1 MTITT
6 QSNCATITVTDPELE
21 NSNLNVKLTVTVN
34 CQKEYILTY
43 ANNLT
48 SLVVTP
54 VQLEMEDALSDG
66 VYTLKLEIVKSDS
79 STFSSTKCYLVD
91 CNLSCTIKDY
101 FTKTDTKSLQK
112 VLAYN
117 ALTVAQDCFLCNCET
132 LCLFY
137 KIITDDCT
145 NELPTTND
153 CGCN

>member
-6 QSNCATITVTDPELE
+6 QSNCASITITNSELE
-21 NSNLNVKLTVTVN
+21 SSNLSVKLTVTVN
-34 CQKEYILTY
+34 CSKEYTLTY
-43 ANNLT
+43 NTSLT

-54 VQLEMEDALSDG
+54 TQLEMTDNLTDG

-79 STFSSTKCYLVD
+79 STYSITKCHLVD

-101 FTKTDTKSLQK
+101 FTKTDIKSLQK

-117 ALTVAQDCFLCNCET
+117 ALKLAQNCYSCKCET

-137 KIITDDCT
+137 NIITDDCT

-153 CGCN
+153 CGCS